1 MIIWISASLEDF
13 YNGRVLNLSIS
24 KKSICHHCWG
34 SGAEDPDDIKTCDA
48 CQGRGIL
55 IRRI

>member
-48 CQGRGIL
+48 C
-55 IRRI
+55 